1 MSDRDEEQQPLLGD
15 EAGPADNEPQGF
27 RQRFSSALH
36 NPKRL
41 NGLEK
46 ALAAL
51 SILLLLLTALGFGL
65 FAGEAVSGKERQRHR
80 HGGERPT
87 RTVTATS
94 TLVGPTTTAVP
105 GPTHP
110 PKHPDKGKGLCLTA
124 DCTLTAAG
132 LLSRLDTEVDPCE
145 DFYTFANGGW
155 LAANPIPEGSA
166 QYGTFQ
172 AISDRN
178 DKIILSV
185 LESPIDKSLSKADQ
199 HNLENLQ
206 NFWQSCTSEE
216 ALDKA
221 GSKPL
226 SKVLDTVIDTWR
238 GETVQPEFSIQGE
251 GGFEIEKKDKKW
263 DPKTKRERL
272 TNALT
277 FLHSRGID
285 ALFASYPEGD
295 VGRNPKQN
303 VLWLSQAG
311 LSLPSRDYYDD
322 KKTVKDLEQVAQTVL
337 EQIYSTR
344 KEKHMSAKDLARG
357 VVKLEEHLAKVSLDV
372 VDVDDPIGTYNPLN
386 SSALQNLFPSI
397 SFPDYFASFT
407 PRPRYPDPV
416 IVATPT
422 YFSNLTQIL
431 DDVAPDVLE
440 AYFAFQTAQSL
451 GSLLGSNEVIR
462 KELDG
467 WSNRLVGLPEDA
479 KRPRKEY
486 CLNQVTENYGF
497 LVGRYFVQRA
507 FPGQS
512 KEYAEEVIEAVI
524 QAFRDRLP
532 GLSWLDDET
541 REKAR
546 EKVDAIS
553 HKIGYPTQN
562 PDTEDAASV
571 ERYYSINLPIKRDT
585 FLDNVLRSRI
595 ADQRRAWV
603 KIGRERG
610 AEFDMYPS
618 EVNAYY
624 QPSANEIVFPSGI
637 LQEPFF
643 AVEWP
648 EYLVFGAFGS
658 VAGHELS
665 HSLDQAGRL
674 YDKDGRLTN
683 WWSNATNERF
693 EERKK
698 CFVEQYS
705 KYTVVGP
712 DGERHHVNGQFTDGE
727 DTADA
732 GGLAQTLKAW
742 KTRKENDP
750 DGKKHNNQLL
760 PGLGEYSQEQ
770 LFFIAFA
777 QGWARAMT
785 PAEAV
790 RRIRIDPHSPTQFRV
805 RGPLSNNEDFVKA
818 FNCPVGSPMNNKHKC
833 QASRSFRFRLPR
845 SRLIFV
851 AYFYAAL
858 GMRHSAWNSPA
869 APARQVSASSSS
881 FPPHSHSHSTTQ
893 TVSPWNP
900 LPTSHD
906 GASGSTQSGPDR
918 VQSVLDRVL
927 AQLDGFE
934 DDMDCPLCL
943 EEMDLSDLNFKPC
956 PCGYQICRFC
966 YHHIKENLN
975 NRCPACRTP
984 YDDASVEFK
993 AIKPDEMKRLQAAK
1007 KLRDKRRKDEAQRI
1021 QLKADVRVRQRTQVH
1036 VQGMTTKIA
1045 NEDTLQQLKSPD
1057 SFGQY
1062 GKIVKLFM
1070 SKRSSNVTQP
1080 LSTHPHHQP
1089 VNVYI
1094 NYRTAA
1100 EASNCIAAID
1110 GTTTEDGHKLKAI
1123 WGTTRYCPNY
1133 LKGIRCHNDS
1143 CTLAHEQGEEIEGAG
1158 PLAKDEIFTYDNE
1171 TISRAKTVLP
1181 SATRKLPEASLPAT
1195 ASWASKDAP
1204 RPPSTPI
1211 ILNPHLPP
1219 LSATLPKPP
1228 APRTISI
1235 GKPKNHPLPA
1245 RPSSRAQRDA
1255 AGSSA
1260 TANAAASTS
1269 SPSAS
1274 PSLAPS
1280 NPPSR
1285 SVSISLKT
1293 TSKSSKAANRTPPSE
1308 PEPSVESRPASPRP
1322 KSSVRPASPS
1332 PPPPERL
1339 PPPEPVF
1346 TAEPEAEPELVF
1358 SAPPEFPSMPSF
1370 PEFGFGEGAFSF
1382 SLNLDVKG
1390 KGRAVDAEQPPVPL
1404 RDFGNMEGFGRSSSL
1419 DLQGSNE
1426 GIAPFSAGAFAS
1438 ATNPSYIGSFD
1449 PFAEPSFGGGS
1460 LDLRSPSPSPPS
1472 TAGGEDLSRRS
1483 SRFGFARRGSSTIGK
1498 NAGDLVSA
1506 LARSA
1511 FPGGLGREPS
1521 PNSAAGG
1528 GVPFAPPGIGLPPR
1542 SSAPSAAYSG
1552 LPPLGTSNEN
1562 QTLWPSGSNPSFPP
1576 GVLRSLASPGPSN
1589 ASSPQLSPHN
1599 RNGILPPPQHHF
1611 GPPPGISGPPP
1622 SAANSALP
1630 PPPGIGLSRAPI
1642 PAASFPLPPPAP
1654 RPTNSNSSNV
1664 AKEDLLAL
1672 IAAAQANTSKQQQN
1686 ENPPS
1691 HPFFSDPAIL
1701 NARLASSHQNPQQQP
1716 QANGL
1721 GALGGGGNGGSALDA
1736 LFAQAQ
1742 QQQQQANSY
1751 PPGMRP
1757 FGLAPQ
1763 QQGPPPPGMYRQG
1776 PPGIGKV

>member
-1 MSDRDEEQQPLLGD
+1 MSERDEEQQPLLGD
-15 EAGPADNEPQGF
+15 NGDNDARPTEQSFGE
-27 RQRFSSALH
+27 RIESALR

-46 ALAAL
+46 ALAAGL
-51 SILLLLLTALGFGL
+51 VLFVLLTATGFGL
-65 FAGEAVSGKERQRHR
+65 FAGEATKLGRERKSHHR
-80 HGGERPT
+80 GHGGGAT

-94 TLVGPTTTAVP
+94 TIPGPTTTSLP
-105 GPTHP
+105 PTQP
-110 PKHPDKGKGLCLTA
+110 PKKPGKDELCLTP
-124 DCTLTAAG
+124 DCTLTSAG
-132 LLSRLDTEVDPCE
+132 LLSRLDTNVDPCE
-145 DFYTFANGGW
+145 DFYNFANGGW
-155 LAANPIPEGSA
+155 LADNPIPEGSA

-178 DKIILSV
+178 QKIILSI
-185 LESPIDKSLSKADQ
+185 LESPIDKSLSKSDQ
-199 HNLENLQ
+199 HNLENLK
-206 NFWQSCTSEE
+206 NFWSSCNSEDT
-216 ALDKA
+216 LDKA

-226 SKVLDTVIDTWR
+226 FTELNTVIKIWR
-238 GETVQPEFSIQGE
+238 GETVQPEFSIQGQE
-251 GGFEIEKKDKKW
+251 SDYVSQGEKQKWDKK
-263 DPKTKRERL
+263 TQRQRL
-272 TNALT
+272 TNALA

-285 ALFASYPEGD
+285 ALFSAYPEGD
-295 VGRNPKQN
+295 VGKNPKMN
-303 VLWLSQAG
+303 SLWLSQAG

-322 KKTVKDLEQVAQTVL
+322 KKTVTDLQQVVETVL
-337 EQIYSTR
+337 AEIYGAR
-344 KEKHMSAKDLARG
+344 KEKSLNAKDLAKG
-357 VVKLEEHLAKVSLDV
+357 VINLEKKLAAVSLDV
-372 VDVDDPIGTYNPLN
+372 VHLDDPIATYNPYH
-386 SSALQNLFPSI
+386 SSALQQLFPSI
-397 SFPDYFASFT
+397 SFPDYFATFF

-416 IVATPT
+416 IVTAPT
-422 YFSNLTQIL
+422 FFANLTQIL

-440 AYFAFQTAQSL
+440 AYFAFQTAEAL
-451 GSLLGSNEVIR
+451 GPLLGSKEPIR
-462 KELDG
+462 KELDAF
-467 WSNRLVGLPEDA
+467 SNRLVGLPADA
-479 KRPRKEY
+479 KKPRKEY
-486 CLNQVTENYGF
+486 CLDQVSENYGF

-507 FPGQS
+507 FPGRS
-512 KEYAEEVIEAVI
+512 REYAEEVIGAVI

-532 GLSWLDDET
+532 GLSWLDDVT

-553 HKIGYPTQN
+553 HKIGYPTEN
-562 PDTEDAASV
+562 PDVEDAASV
-571 ERYYSINLPIKRDT
+571 ERYYSIKEPIQSDE
-585 FLDNVLRSRI
+585 FFDNVLRSRV
-595 ADQRRAWV
+595 ADERRDWV
-603 KIGRERG
+603 KVGRERG
-610 AEFDMYPS
+610 AEFDMPPAL
-618 EVNAYY
+618 VNAYY
-624 QPSANEIVFPSGI
+624 DPSLNEIVFPAGI
-637 LQEPFF
+637 LQKPFF

-674 YDKDGRLTN
+674 YDKDGKLTD
-683 WWSNATNERF
+683 WWTNTTNARF
-693 EERKK
+693 EERTK

-705 KYTVVGP
+705 NYTVLGP
-712 DGERHHVNGQFTDGE
+712 DGKQHHVNGKFTDGE

-732 GGLAQTLKAW
+732 GGLAQTWKAW
-742 KTRKENDP
+742 KTRKESDP
-750 DGKKHNNQLL
+750 HGKKYNNLNL

-785 PAEAV
+785 PAEAQ

-805 RGPLSNNEDFVKA
+805 RGPLSNNEEFAKA

-833 QASRSFRFRLPR
+833 
-845 SRLIFV
+845 
-851 AYFYAAL
+851 
-858 GMRHSAWNSPA
+858 SA
-869 APARQVSASSSS
+869 SASSSS
-881 FPPHSHSHSTTQ
+881 FPTTSHSH
-893 TVSPWNP
+893 SPWNP
-900 LPTSHD
+900 LPTQHD
-906 GASGSTQSGPDR
+906 GASGSNQSGPDR

-1062 GKIVKLFM
+1062 GKILKLFM

-1080 LSTHPHHQP
+1080 ASTHPHYQP

-1094 NYRTAA
+1094 NYRTAS
-1100 EASNCIAAID
+1100 EASNCIANVD
-1110 GTTTEDGHKLKAI
+1110 GTITEDGHKLKAI
-1123 WGTTRYCPNY
+1123 FGTTRYCPNY

-1143 CTLAHEQGEEIEGAG
+1143 CTLAHEQGEEIEGPG
-1158 PLAKDEIFTYDNE
+1158 PVAAKDEIFTFDNE

-1181 SATRKLPEASLPAT
+1181 STTRKLPEASLPET

-1245 RPSSRAQRDA
+1245 RPSSRAQREA
-1255 AGSSA
+1255 ANSSA
-1260 TANAAASTS
+1260 TANAAASSSSANVSS
-1269 SPSAS
+1269 SPTAS
-1274 PSLAPS
+1274 PALAPS

-1293 TSKSSKAANRTPPSE
+1293 TSKSKAANRTPPPEPETEATSE
-1308 PEPSVESRPASPRP
+1308 PAPPSPRQ
-1322 KSSVRPASPS
+1322 KSSARVAS
-1332 PPPPERL
+1332 PPPPLPSDRL
-1339 PPPEPVF
+1339 PSSEPPF
-1346 TAEPEAEPELVF
+1346 ADEPEQEPELVF
-1358 SAPPEFPSMPSF
+1358 SAPPEFPSMPTF

-1390 KGRAVDAEQPPVPL
+1390 KGRATEGEEQAPLPL
-1404 RDFGNMEGFGRSSSL
+1404 RDFGNVEGFGRSSPL
-1419 DLQGSNE
+1419 DLQNSNDSA
-1426 GIAPFSAGAFAS
+1426 APFSPGSFS
-1438 ATNPSYIGSFD
+1438 NATNSSYIGSFD
-1449 PFAEPSFGGGS
+1449 PFAEPTFGGGS

-1483 SRFGFARRGSSTIGK
+1483 SRFGFARRGSSTVGK

-1511 FPGGLGREPS
+1511 FPGGLGRE
-1521 PNSAAGG
+1521 NSATGG

-1562 QTLWPSGSNPSFPP
+1562 QNPSQNQNLWPSGSNPSFPP
-1576 GVLRSLASPGPSN
+1576 GVLRSLASPNTSN

-1672 IAAAQANTSKQQQN
+1672 IAAAQATASKQQQQQQN
-1686 ENPPS
+1686 DSHPPS

-1701 NARLASSHQNPQQQP
+1701 NARLASSHQNPQQQA

-1721 GALGGGGNGGSALDA
+1721 ASLVGGGGNGGSALDA

-1742 QQQQQANSY
+1742 QQQQQQQQQAGPY

-1757 FGLAPQ
+1757 FGLPP

>member
-1 MSDRDEEQQPLLGD
+1 MSDQDAERQPLLGD
-15 EAGPADNEPQGF
+15 SASPADPTPRSF
-27 RQRFSSALH
+27 RQRVHEALH

-46 ALAAL
+46 ALAMLA
-51 SILLLLLTALGFGL
+51 ILLLLLTATGFGL
-65 FAGEAVSGKERQRHR
+65 FAGEATKLSKARR
-80 HGGERPT
+80 GGEHEHRPDRPT

-94 TLVGPTTTAVP
+94 TVIGPTTTAVP
-105 GPTHP
+105 PTHP
-110 PKHPDKGKGLCLTA
+110 PKRPDSGDVCLTP
-124 DCTLTAAG
+124 DCTRTAAG
-132 LLSRLDTEVDPCE
+132 LLANLDTSIDPCN
-145 DFYTFANGGW
+145 DFYNFANGGW
-155 LAANPIPEGSA
+155 LSEHPIPEGSA

-172 AISDRN
+172 AITDRN
-178 DKIILSV
+178 QKIILTL
-185 LESPIDKSLSKADQ
+185 LESPVDKSLSQADQ
-199 HNLENLQ
+199 HNLHNLK
-206 NFWQSCTSEE
+206 NFYASCTAEDT
-216 ALDKA
+216 LDKLGA
-221 GSKPL
+221 KPL
-226 SKVLDTVIDTWR
+226 DRVLETVIDTWR
-238 GETVQPEFSIQGE
+238 GETVVPELNLQGQAE
-251 GGFEIEKKDKKW
+251 YEIEKKRSKKHGAGRPKW
-263 DPKTKRERL
+263 DPKTKQERL

-285 ALFASYPEGD
+285 ALFSSYPEGD
-295 VGRNPKQN
+295 VGKNPKIN
-303 VLWLSQAG
+303 ALWLSQSG
-311 LSLPSRDYYDD
+311 LSLPSKDYYDD
-322 KKTVKDLEQVAQTVL
+322 KKTLQELERTIEAAL
-337 EQIYSTR
+337 AKIYEAR
-344 KEKHMSAKDLARG
+344 KERSMNAKDLAKD
-357 VVKLEEHLAKVSLDV
+357 VVKFEKELARISLDNV
-372 VDVDDPIGTYNPLN
+372 EVDDPIGTYNPYN
-386 SSALQNLFPSI
+386 SRALQHLFPSI
-397 SFPDYFASFT
+397 SFPNYFASFF

-422 YFSNLTQIL
+422 FFSNLTGIL
-431 DDVAPDVLE
+431 DHVAPDALE

-451 GSLLGSNEVIR
+451 GSLLGSKEPIRREV
-462 KELDG
+462 EAL
-467 WSNRLVGLPEDA
+467 SNRLVGLDPDA
-479 KRPRKEY
+479 KKPRKNY
-486 CLNQVTENYGF
+486 CLDQVVENYGF
-497 LVGRYFVQRA
+497 LVGRYFVERA
-507 FPGQS
+507 FPGES
-512 KEYAEEVIEAVI
+512 KKYAEEVIEAVI

-532 GLSWLDDET
+532 GLSWLDEAT
-541 REKAR
+541 RDKAR

-553 HKIGYPTQN
+553 HKIGYPTEN
-562 PDTEDAASV
+562 PNTEDAASL
-571 ERYYSINLPIKRDT
+571 ERYYSINGPIKSDE
-585 FLDNVLRSRI
+585 FLANVLRSRV
-595 ADQRRAWV
+595 AEERRAWV

-610 AEFDMYPS
+610 SEFDMVPS

-624 QPSANEIVFPSGI
+624 QPSSNEIVFPAGI
-637 LQEPFF
+637 LQKPFF

-648 EYLVFGAFGS
+648 EYLVYGAFGS

-674 YDKDGRLTN
+674 YDKDGKLTD
-683 WWSNATNERF
+683 WWSNATNARF
-693 EERKK
+693 EERKQ
-698 CFVEQYS
+698 CFVDQYS
-705 KYTVVGP
+705 NYTIVGP
-712 DGERHHVNGQFTDGE
+712 DGKEHHVNGHFTDGE
-727 DTADA
+727 DTADS
-732 GGLAQTLKAW
+732 GGLAQTWHAW
-742 KTRKENDP
+742 KTRLESDRK
-750 DGKKHNNQLL
+750 GTKYNNQLL
-760 PGLGEYSQEQ
+760 PGLGQYSREQ

-777 QGWARAMT
+777 QGWARSMT

-790 RRIRIDPHSPTQFRV
+790 RRIRVDPHSPTQFRV
-805 RGPLSNNEDFVKA
+805 RGPLSNSEEFAKA
-818 FNCPVGSPMNNKHKC
+818 WNCPVGSPMNNKHKC
-833 QASRSFRFRLPR
+833 QASSSAFPSSHSNVSPWTPLPPT
-845 SRLIFV
+845 
-851 AYFYAAL
+851 
-858 GMRHSAWNSPA
+858 HSHTHDHSG
-869 APARQVSASSSS
+869 SSSS
-881 FPPHSHSHSTTQ
+881 NSNS
-893 TVSPWNP
+893 
-900 LPTSHD
+900 
-906 GASGSTQSGPDR
+906 QSGPDR

-1007 KLRDKRRKDEAQRI
+1007 KLRDKRRKDEALRI
-1021 QLKADVRVRQRTQVH
+1021 QQKSDVRVRQRTQVH

-1045 NEDTLQQLKSPD
+1045 NEDTLQQLKGPE

-1062 GKIVKLFM
+1062 GKVVKLFM
-1070 SKRSSNVTQP
+1070 SKRSPNVTQP
-1080 LSTHPHHQP
+1080 ASTHPHFQP

-1100 EASNCIAAID
+1100 EASNCIAQVD

-1143 CTLAHEQGEEIEGAG
+1143 CTLAHEQGEELEGPAATAG
-1158 PLAKDEIFTYDNE
+1158 KDEIFTYDNE
-1171 TISRAKTVLP
+1171 TASRVKTVLP
-1181 SATRKLPEASLPAT
+1181 PIARKQPEASLPAT

-1245 RPSSRAQRDA
+1245 RPSSRSQREA
-1255 AGSSA
+1255 
-1260 TANAAASTS
+1260 ANASASANATVSSSSNATS
-1269 SPSAS
+1269 SSPTAS
-1274 PSLAPS
+1274 PALAPS

-1293 TSKSSKAANRTPPSE
+1293 TSKSLASKSSTRTPPPE
-1308 PEPSVESRPASPRP
+1308 PEAAPEPKPPSPRA
-1322 KSSVRPASPS
+1322 KSPVRPASAS
-1332 PPPPERL
+1332 PPPPETL
-1339 PPPEPVF
+1339 PPPVF
-1346 TAEPEAEPELVF
+1346 TAEPEAELVF
-1358 SAPPEFPSMPSF
+1358 SAPPEFSTMPTF

-1390 KGRAVDAEQPPVPL
+1390 KGRAMDHEERPAPL
-1404 RDFGNMEGFGRSSSL
+1404 RDFGNVEGFGRTTAL
-1419 DLQGSNE
+1419 DMQTSAESG
-1426 GIAPFSAGAFAS
+1426 PFSPGYS
-1438 ATNPSYIGSFD
+1438 NTTTSSYIGSFD
-1449 PFAEPSFGGGS
+1449 PFAEPSFVGGS

-1472 TAGGEDLSRRS
+1472 TSGGEEASRRS

-1506 LARSA
+1506 LSRSA
-1511 FPGGLGREPS
+1511 FPNGLNQDLT
-1521 PNSAAGG
+1521 PNGLTG

-1542 SSAPSAAYSG
+1542 SVAPSAAYAG
-1552 LPPLGTSNEN
+1552 LPPLGSSNEN
-1562 QTLWPSGSNPSFPP
+1562 LWPSGSNPAFPP
-1576 GVLRSLASPGPSN
+1576 GVLRALASPNASA
-1589 ASSPQLSPHN
+1589 ASSPQLSPHS
-1599 RNGILPPPQHHF
+1599 RNGILPPAQGHQPHPQQPQHHF
-1611 GPPPGISGPPP
+1611 GPPPGLTGPPP

-1686 ENPPS
+1686 DNPPP
-1691 HPFFSDPAIL
+1691 HPFLSDPAIL
-1701 NARLASSHQNPQQQP
+1701 NARLAGAHPPQQP
-1716 QANGL
+1716 QGNGL
-1721 GALGGGGNGGSALDA
+1721 GALGGGNGGNALDA

-1742 QQQQQANSY
+1742 QQQQQQQQQQHQQQGGPF

-1757 FGLAPQ
+1757 FGLPPQ
-1763 QQGPPPPGMYRQG
+1763 HQHQQGPPPPGMYRQG